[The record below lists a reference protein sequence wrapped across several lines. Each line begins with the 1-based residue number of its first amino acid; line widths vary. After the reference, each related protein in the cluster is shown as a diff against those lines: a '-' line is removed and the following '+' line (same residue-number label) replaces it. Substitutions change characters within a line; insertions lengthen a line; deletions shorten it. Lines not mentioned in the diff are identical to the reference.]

1 VAHGLLIVATLL
13 ALLCLPCM
21 LALAIFADIVIDRT
35 ERAMRRGIDG
45 WRARRQAYRLERR
58 TGLDPGL
65 RHRLL
70 HRHVEPVA
78 KPAGPPFEE
87 LAADLRRLARQ
98 RVDVAH
104 RSPIWF
110 NAVHRAYDDRL
121 IVACRELEIPE
132 QLHELEGL
140 DLEVERLRVESRLE
154 AAGLR
159 LSIADTDHWQD
170 SW

>member
-1 VAHGLLIVATLL
+1 M

-21 LALAIFADIVIDRT
+21 LALVIFADVVLDRV
-35 ERAMRRGIDG
+35 EGVLRGSAG
-45 WRARRQAYRLERR
+45 RWRTRHQAHRLERR

-65 RHRLL
+65 LHRLRHR
-70 HRHVEPVA
+70 HQAE

-87 LAADLRRLARQ
+87 LVADLRRLARQ
-98 RVDVAH
+98 RIEVGH

-121 IVACRELEIPE
+121 SLACRELEIPE
-132 QLHELEGL
+132 QLHELEGF
-140 DLEVERLRVESRLE
+140 DLEFERMRVEERLE

-159 LSIADTDHWQD
+159 LTIADTDHWQD

>member
-1 VAHGLLIVATLL
+1 MAHGLLIIATLL
-13 ALLCLPCM
+13 ALLALPCV
-21 LALAIFADIVIDRT
+21 LALAIFADVAFDWGEQLLSGTT
-35 ERAMRRGIDG
+35 ER
-45 WRARRQAYRLERR
+45 WRIRRQAHRLERR
-58 TGLDPGL
+58 IGVDPGL

-70 HRHVEPVA
+70 HRHELPKV

-98 RVDVAH
+98 RVEVAH

-121 IVACRELEIPE
+121 VAACRELEIPE
-132 QLHELEGL
+132 QLHELDGL
-140 DLEVERLRVESRLE
+140 DLELERMRVESRLE
-154 AAGLR
+154 AAGLH

-170 SW
+170 SQ